1 MLMDTSRTIGSSSLV
16 KQRFLARTVFASTSE
31 LYLEHPPMK
40 FDMPQIIAFIVL
52 WMVVAF
58 MIFTFF

>member
-1 MLMDTSRTIGSSSLV
+1 
-16 KQRFLARTVFASTSE
+16 
-31 LYLEHPPMK
+31 MK

>member
-1 MLMDTSRTIGSSSLV
+1 MG
-16 KQRFLARTVFASTSE
+16 FASASE

-58 MIFTFF
+58 MFFTFFY

>member
-1 MLMDTSRTIGSSSLV
+1 V
-16 KQRFLARTVFASTSE
+16 EQRFLAKIGFASSSE
-31 LYLEHPPMK
+31 LLYSEHPPMK
-40 FDMPQIIAFIVL
+40 FDMPQIIAFIAL

>member
-1 MLMDTSRTIGSSSLV
+1 
-16 KQRFLARTVFASTSE
+16 
-31 LYLEHPPMK
+31 MK

-58 MIFTFF
+58 MVFTFF

>member
-1 MLMDTSRTIGSSSLV
+1 MLQLSFTDCTIIITGCL
-16 KQRFLARTVFASTSE
+16 LAEIGFASASE

-58 MIFTFF
+58 IIFTFF